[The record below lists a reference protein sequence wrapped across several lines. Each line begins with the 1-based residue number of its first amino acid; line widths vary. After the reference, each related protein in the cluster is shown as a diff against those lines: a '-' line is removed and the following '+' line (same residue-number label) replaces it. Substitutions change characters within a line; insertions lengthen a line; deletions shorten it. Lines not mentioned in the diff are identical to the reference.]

1 MKFLHAAAFAVIL
14 TVAGSPAL
22 RAQEPDQDRE
32 KPKQQEDD
40 KKKQPPPAKEKTQP
54 KPDER
59 KADERKP
66 DERKPDDRAKTEPD
80 RGKARQETDRQN
92 QTQKEDDRSARRE
105 QNRQEPK
112 ANRNDRNENEHR
124 EHRTNV
130 RRIPEESFRV
140 SFGREHHF
148 RVARRDDRRFEYG
161 GYIFEY
167 VDAWPPDW
175 SYDDDCYIE
184 QDGDDYYLVNARHPG
199 ARVLVVIVG

>member
-14 TVAGSPAL
+14 TVAGSPGL

-32 KPKQQEDD
+32 KPKQQEED

-59 KADERKP
+59 KPEERKP
-66 DERKPDDRAKTEPD
+66 DERAKTEPD
-80 RGKARQETDRQN
+80 RDKPRQETNRQN
-92 QTQKEDDRSARRE
+92 PPQRDDNKAVRTE
-105 QNRQEPK
+105 QDRQEPQ
-112 ANRNDRNENEHR
+112 ANRNERSDNEHHER
-124 EHRTNV
+124 RTNA

-148 RVARRDDRRFEYG
+148 HVARRDDRRFEYG

-175 SYDDDCYIE
+175 SYGDDCYIE